1 MYAHNTHTSPTPVFL
16 DEEWKYS
23 IFAHIQKCFECGA
36 HNPQWVSVT
45 YGIWICL
52 ECSGKHRGLG
62 VHLSFVRSVTMDKWK
77 DIELE
82 KMKAGG
88 NQNARE
94 FFDDQD
100 DYDDTMNIQQKYNTK
115 AAALYRDK
123 VATLA
128 SGKSWNAATSAA
140 QKHVPNIPAA
150 SASSSMSG
158 GTFQPQQSGGGCGG
172 GYQDGGS
179 VAGYQN
185 LVNSTEFK
193 DQKQMYFNRVQEQ
206 NASRP
211 E

>member
-1 MYAHNTHTSPTPVFL
+1 MISCFKITSL
-16 DEEWKYS
+16 YR
-23 IFAHIQKCFECGA
+23 QRCFECGA

-82 KMKAGG
+82 KMKVGG

-94 FFDDQD
+94 FLDAQS
-100 DYDDTMNIQQKYNTK
+100 DYDDSMNIQQKYNTK

-128 SGKSWNAATSAA
+128 AGKSWSAATSTA
-140 QKHVPNIPAA
+140 QKHVAPSIQP
-150 SASSSMSG
+150 SSSY
-158 GTFQPQQSGGGCGG
+158 TTLQQSGGGVGQFQGGGGGGGGGG
-172 GYQDGGS
+172 GYQDG
-179 VAGYQN
+179 ANYQN
-185 LVNSTEFK
+185 LVNTAEFK
-193 DQKQMYFNRVQEQ
+193 AEKAQYFNKVQEQ
-206 NASRP
+206 NAMRP